1 VGWDRNGDSKMERRP
16 QKQYKKLVSAAPKK
30 RIGAVH
36 EKKKQR
42 DNKFTTCRVSV
53 FFQQLDIS
61 RNSTHTIQ
69 LKTMYSR
76 TG

>member
-1 VGWDRNGDSKMERRP
+1 VGWDRNGDRKMERRP

-36 EKKKQR
+36 EKKKR

-61 RNSTHTIQ
+61 RNATHTIQ